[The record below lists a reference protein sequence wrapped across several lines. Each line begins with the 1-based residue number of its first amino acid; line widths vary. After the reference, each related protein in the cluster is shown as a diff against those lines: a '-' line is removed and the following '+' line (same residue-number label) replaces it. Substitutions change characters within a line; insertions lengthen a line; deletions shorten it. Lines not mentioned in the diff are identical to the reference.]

1 MEDLDLLKKDWQK
14 NSGSFKQVTETTI
27 YKMIHK
33 KSSSIVKWILI
44 ISILEVSLWTTINI
58 FLDTDAHLE
67 KTHPELIPF
76 FKFVTYFNYIV
87 VLVFIYLFYKNYIR
101 ISTTVATKQL
111 MNDILRT
118 RKTVQ
123 YYIWYNLLLCVLSFV
138 VGIIIALSDKSNEL
152 LVNKITIDDM
162 HIIKAVIILF
172 VATAVFFG
180 IFWLFY
186 KLLYGLLLRKLNANY
201 KELKKIDF

>member
-14 NSGSFKQVTETTI
+14 NNDFFKQVSENTI

-44 ISILEVSLWTTINI
+44 ISILEVSLWTIINI

-76 FKFVTYFNYIV
+76 FKVVTYLNYVV
-87 VLVFIYLFYKNYIR
+87 VLVFIYLFYKNYIK

-111 MNDILRT
+111 MNDILKT

-123 YYIWYNLLLCVLSFV
+123 YYIWYNLLLSLLSFI
-138 VGIIIALSDKSNEL
+138 VGIIIAISDKSNMIL
-152 LVNKITIDDM
+152 INKITIDDT
-162 HIIKAVIILF
+162 HIIKALIILF
-172 VATAVFFG
+172 LATAIFFG

-186 KLLYGLLLRKLNANY
+186 KLLYGLLLKKLNANY